1 MSKNR
6 HNKDFTKKSSIDT
19 TAEQLHN
26 LENMYCHLNDEICL
40 TNAVADYRRREDG
53 AKGSKAPWQR
63 VWLHGWDAQRVAC
76 RRQKTKILIGT
87 RISTHV

>member
-1 MSKNR
+1 MSKNT

-19 TAEQLHN
+19 TVEQLHN
-26 LENMYCHLNDEICL
+26 LENRHYHLNDEICL

-63 VWLHGWDAQRVAC
+63 VWLYGWDAQRVAC